1 MYLHAGAKALVRQ
14 KNIIGIFDLDTS
26 TLGEETRRFLSA
38 SEKKGIVMSANEELP
53 KSFILTSDGVKK
65 GQLHKNETLI
75 FSQISSGV
83 LAKRSESGGFY
94 D

>member
-1 MYLHAGAKALVRQ
+1 MYLHVGAKTLVRK
-14 KNIIGIFDLDTS
+14 KNIVGIFDLDTS
-26 TLGEETRRFLSA
+26 TLGEETKRFLSS
-38 SEKKGIVMSANEELP
+38 SERKGIVTSANEELP
-53 KSFILTSDGVKK
+53 KSFLVISDGVKK
-65 GQLHKNETLI
+65 GQKKKKENVI